1 MGTFRLV
8 RGIFIFQCSTS
19 QSRRPILFRVSWALI
34 IINVS
39 LLHAPKHSMRRY
51 AVAAE
56 QHQLTVSWR
65 RRQHHR
71 GLRRRRHAAIE
82 ANGVKNS
89 GGADM
94 NFIEATASANRKLPP
109 LPRLVT
115 VTGPY
120 HQHFPESRRRRSA
133 SCGAGGRG
141 TTGLGAGCS

>member
-1 MGTFRLV
+1 MGAFWLV

-39 LLHAPKHSMRRY
+39 LLHASKHSMRRY
-51 AVAAE
+51 ALAAE
-56 QHQLTVSWR
+56 HHQLTVSWR

-71 GLRRRRHAAIE
+71 SLRRRRHAAIE
-82 ANGVKNS
+82 ANGVEDD

-94 NFIEATASANRKLPP
+94 DCIEVTASANRKLPP

-115 VTGPY
+115 VTGSY
-120 HQHFPESRRRRSA
+120 HQHFPESSG
-133 SCGAGGRG
+133 GAR
-141 TTGLGAGCS
+141 LHAEPAGAAPPD